1 MLKSLDHT
9 PLPPSA
15 PPTQRSTHDWLTS
28 PPVTVTGRCD
38 GDRPISTRSTGLRGE
53 MLRGNH
59 EIAPVISDTN
69 DPQLREQPIA
79 YGPSRPVS
87 GRTSGLCGPS
97 RPVSGRT
104 SGLRGPSRPVSG
116 RTSGLRGQ
124 LLGRTHS
131 HDSLEGVHQS
141 VHGSAERTP
150 RPVSGRVTGLRGA
163 LASRDGEST
172 ITHTSS
178 EPELHCPDSRL
189 RTAVLACGHRPLR
202 MGPRNSDM
210 VCLPAITTPGEEGG
224 ERGQDTAS
232 PLPSSEE
239 PQIRPHPS
247 SSRPHPSSDMEECL
261 ASISHFDHTHL
272 GQLGGTSTG
281 DHTHYT
287 HVQ

>member
-28 PPVTVTGRCD
+28 PSVTVTGRCD
-38 GDRPISTRSTGLRGE
+38 GGRPISTRSTGLRGE

-59 EIAPVISDTN
+59 EIAPDTN

-79 YGPSRPVS
+79 YYGPSRS
-87 GRTSGLCGPS
+87 
-97 RPVSGRT
+97 
-104 SGLRGPSRPVSG
+104 VSG

-131 HDSLEGVHQS
+131 RDSLEGVHQS
-141 VHGSAERTP
+141 VHGSAERRP

-178 EPELHCPDSRL
+178 EPELHCPHSRL

-247 SSRPHPSSDMEECL
+247 SDMEECL

-287 HVQ
+287 RVQ